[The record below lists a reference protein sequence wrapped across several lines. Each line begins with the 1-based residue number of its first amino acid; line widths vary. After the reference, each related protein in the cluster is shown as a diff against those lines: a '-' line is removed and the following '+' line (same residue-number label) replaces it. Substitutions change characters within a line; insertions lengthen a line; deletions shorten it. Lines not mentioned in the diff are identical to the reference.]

1 MVIEHGRK
9 LLALPKTIFQ
19 PLQPGFFLHKQWNH
33 AVNEILLDKQVT
45 LVTGASRGIGA
56 AISDWLGHSGA
67 IVIGTATS
75 DAGAEAISARFK
87 SAGVQGIGMRLDVTN
102 AADTESVINRISEE
116 YGPISI
122 LVNNAG
128 ITRDNLFMR
137 MKDAEWD
144 DVIATNL
151 TSVYRL
157 CRLVVK
163 PMVKARSGR
172 IINISS
178 VVGIT
183 GNAGQVNYSAAKAGL
198 LGLTKSL
205 ARELG
210 SRSIT
215 INAIAPGFI
224 ESDMTDS
231 LPEEQKQKLIGEIAL
246 GRLGTPD
253 DIAQTCLFLASPAA
267 GYITGQTI
275 SVNGGMVMT

>member
-1 MVIEHGRK
+1 M
-9 LLALPKTIFQ
+9 
-19 PLQPGFFLHKQWNH
+19 
-33 AVNEILLDKQVT
+33 NELLLDKQVA

-56 AISDWLGHSGA
+56 AISDLLGRSGA
-67 IVIGTATS
+67 LVIGTATS
-75 DAGAEAISARFK
+75 DAGATAISERFK
-87 SAGVQGIGMRLDVTN
+87 AAGVQGIGMRLDVTDG
-102 AADTESVINRISEE
+102 AAAEAAIAQISAEH
-116 YGPISI
+116 GPVSI
-122 LVNNAG
+122 LVNNAV

-151 TSVYRL
+151 TSVYRM

-172 IINISS
+172 VINISS

-198 LGLTKSL
+198 LGMTKSL

-215 INAIAPGFI
+215 INAVAPGFI
-224 ESDMTDS
+224 ESDMTDA
-231 LPEEQKQKLIGEIAL
+231 LPEEQKEKLKSEIAL
-246 GRLGTPD
+246 GRLGTPE

-267 GYITGQTI
+267 AYITGQTI

>member
-1 MVIEHGRK
+1 M
-9 LLALPKTIFQ
+9 TDS
-19 PLQPGFFLHKQWNH
+19 
-33 AVNEILLDKQVT
+33 ILDNQVV

-56 AISDWLGHSGA
+56 AISDLMGA
-67 IVIGTATS
+67 NGATVVGTATS
-75 DAGAEAISARFK
+75 DGGAQAISDRFAA
-87 SAGVQGIGMRLDVTN
+87 AGIKGIGMRLNVTD
-102 AADTESVINRISEE
+102 AEETQAVISRIADE
-116 YGPISI
+116 YGSISV

-137 MKDAEWD
+137 MKDEEWD
-144 DVIATNL
+144 DVISTNL

-157 CRLVVK
+157 CRLVIK
-163 PMVKARSGR
+163 PMVKARGGR

-183 GNAGQVNYSAAKAGL
+183 GNAGQVNYSAAKAGV

-215 INAIAPGFI
+215 INAVAPGFI
-224 ESDMTDS
+224 ESDMTNS
-231 LPEEQKQKLIGEIAL
+231 LPDEQKEKLKGEIAL

-253 DIAQTCLFLASPAA
+253 DIAQTCLFLASKGGA
-267 GYITGQTI
+267 YITGQTI

>member
-1 MVIEHGRK
+1 M
-9 LLALPKTIFQ
+9 
-19 PLQPGFFLHKQWNH
+19 
-33 AVNEILLDKQVT
+33 LDKQIA

-56 AISDWLGHSGA
+56 AISDLLGAHGA
-67 IVIGTATS
+67 SVIGTATS
-75 DAGAEAISARFK
+75 DQGAEAISTRFK
-87 SAGVQGIGMRLDVTN
+87 EAGIAGTGLCLDVTD
-102 AADTESVINRISEE
+102 ADSTASAIDHISSTF
-116 YGPISI
+116 GPVSI

-151 TSVYRL
+151 TSVFRL

-163 PMVKARSGR
+163 PMVKARQGR

-183 GNAGQVNYSAAKAGL
+183 GNAGQVNYSASKAGV
-198 LGLTKSL
+198 LGMTRSL

-215 INAIAPGFI
+215 VNAVAPGFI
-224 ESDMTDS
+224 ESDMTDA
-231 LPEEQKQKLIGEIAL
+231 LPEQQKAKLMSEIAL
-246 GRLGTPD
+246 GRLGTPE

-267 GYITGQTI
+267 AYITGQTI

>member
-1 MVIEHGRK
+1 MTE
-9 LLALPKTIFQ
+9 LLL
-19 PLQPGFFLHKQWNH
+19 N
-33 AVNEILLDKQVT
+33 NQVA

-56 AISDWLGHSGA
+56 AISDLFAAQGA
-67 IVIGTATS
+67 TVIGTATS
-75 DAGAEAISARFK
+75 EAGAAAIGERFSA
-87 SAGVQGIGMRLDVTN
+87 AGLNGIGMCLNVTD
-102 AADTESVINRISEE
+102 AVQTEAVIARINEE
-116 YGPISI
+116 HGPISI

-137 MKDAEWD
+137 MKDSEWE

-163 PMVKARSGR
+163 PMVKARAGR

-183 GNAGQVNYSAAKAGL
+183 GNAGQVNYAASKAGV
-198 LGLTKSL
+198 LGMTKSL

-210 SRSIT
+210 ARSIT
-215 INAIAPGFI
+215 INAVAPGFI
-224 ESDMTDS
+224 ESDMTDA
-231 LPEEQKQKLIGEIAL
+231 LPEEQKQKLKSEIAL
-246 GRLGTPD
+246 GRLGTPG
-253 DIAQTCLFLASPAA
+253 DIAQTCLFLASSAA
-267 GYITGQTI
+267 DYITGQTI

>member
-1 MVIEHGRK
+1 MTES
-9 LLALPKTIFQ
+9 
-19 PLQPGFFLHKQWNH
+19 
-33 AVNEILLDKQVT
+33 ILENQIA

-56 AISDWLGHSGA
+56 AISDLLGANGA
-67 IVIGTATS
+67 TVIGTATS
-75 DAGAEAISARFK
+75 EKGAAAITERFEQAGIK
-87 SAGVQGIGMRLDVTN
+87 GTGLCLDVTDS
-102 AADTESVINRISEE
+102 AATEAAIGHIGTTF
-116 YGPISI
+116 GPVSI

-137 MKDAEWD
+137 MKDSEWD

-157 CRLVVK
+157 CRLVIK
-163 PMVKARSGR
+163 PMVKARGGR

-183 GNAGQVNYSAAKAGL
+183 GNAGQVNYAASKAGV
-198 LGLTKSL
+198 LGMTKSL

-215 INAIAPGFI
+215 INAVAPGFI

-231 LPEEQKQKLIGEIAL
+231 LPEEQKEKLKGEIAL
-246 GRLGTPD
+246 GRLGTPA

-267 GYITGQTI
+267 SYITGQTI

>member
-1 MVIEHGRK
+1 M
-9 LLALPKTIFQ
+9 
-19 PLQPGFFLHKQWNH
+19 
-33 AVNEILLDKQVT
+33 NESILDKQVA

-56 AISDWLGHSGA
+56 AISDVLGAHGA
-67 IVIGTATS
+67 TVIGTATT
-75 DAGAEAISARFK
+75 DAGAEAISERFR
-87 SAGVQGIGMRLDVTN
+87 SAGIQGIGMCLNITD
-102 AADTESVINRISEE
+102 ADQTKSVINRISEE
-116 YGPISI
+116 FGAISV

-137 MKDAEWD
+137 MKDEEWD

-157 CRLVVK
+157 CRLVIR
-163 PMVKARSGR
+163 PMVKARTGR

-198 LGLTKSL
+198 LGMTKSL

-210 SRSIT
+210 SRSIN
-215 INAIAPGFI
+215 INAVAPGFI
-224 ESDMTDS
+224 ESDMTNA
-231 LPEEQKQKLIGEIAL
+231 LPEEQKAKIKAEIAL

-267 GYITGQTI
+267 SYITGQTI

>member
-1 MVIEHGRK
+1 M
-9 LLALPKTIFQ
+9 TDS
-19 PLQPGFFLHKQWNH
+19 
-33 AVNEILLDKQVT
+33 ILDNQVV

-56 AISDWLGHSGA
+56 AISDLMGA
-67 IVIGTATS
+67 NGATVIGTATS
-75 DAGAEAISARFK
+75 DGGAQAISDRFAA
-87 SAGVQGIGMRLDVTN
+87 AGIKGIGMRLNVTD
-102 AADTESVINRISEE
+102 AEETQAVISRIADE
-116 YGPISI
+116 YGSISV

-137 MKDAEWD
+137 MKDEEWD
-144 DVIATNL
+144 DVISTNL

-157 CRLVVK
+157 CRLVIK
-163 PMVKARSGR
+163 PMVKARGGR

-183 GNAGQVNYSAAKAGL
+183 GNAGQVNYSAAKAGV

-215 INAIAPGFI
+215 INAVAPGFI
-224 ESDMTDS
+224 ESDMTNS
-231 LPEEQKQKLIGEIAL
+231 LPDEQKEKLKGEIAL

-253 DIAQTCLFLASPAA
+253 DIAQTCLFLASKGGA
-267 GYITGQTI
+267 YITGQTI

>member
-1 MVIEHGRK
+1 MNDQTLSENV
-9 LLALPKTIFQ
+9 A
-19 PLQPGFFLHKQWNH
+19 
-33 AVNEILLDKQVT
+33 

-56 AISDWLGHSGA
+56 AICDTLALHGA
-67 IVIGTATS
+67 TVVGTATS
-75 DAGAEAISARFK
+75 AGGAAAISERLK
-87 SAGVQGIGMRLDVTN
+87 TLGVQGCGMQLDVTD
-102 AADTESVINRISEE
+102 AAAAQACIAGISEQF
-116 YGPISI
+116 GPVSI

-137 MKDAEWD
+137 MKDDEWD

-151 TSVYRL
+151 SSVYRM
-157 CRLVVK
+157 CKLVIK
-163 PMVKARSGR
+163 PMIKARTGR

-183 GNAGQVNYSAAKAGL
+183 GNAGQVNYAASKAGV
-198 LGLTKSL
+198 LGMTRSL

-224 ESDMTDS
+224 ESDMTDA
-231 LPEEQKQKLIGEIAL
+231 LPEEQKNRLKSDIAL

-253 DIAQTCLFLASPAA
+253 DIAQTCLFLASSGAA
-267 GYITGQTI
+267 YITGQTI
-275 SVNGGMVMT
+275 SVNGGMVMP

>member
-1 MVIEHGRK
+1 M
-9 LLALPKTIFQ
+9 TDS
-19 PLQPGFFLHKQWNH
+19 
-33 AVNEILLDKQVT
+33 ILDNQVV

-56 AISDWLGHSGA
+56 AISDLMGSNGA
-67 IVIGTATS
+67 TVIGTATT
-75 DAGAEAISARFK
+75 DGGAQAISDRFAA
-87 SAGVQGIGMRLDVTN
+87 AGIKGTGMRLNVTD
-102 AADTESVINRISEE
+102 APETQAVISRIAEE
-116 YGPISI
+116 YGSISV

-137 MKDAEWD
+137 MKDEEWD

-157 CRLVVK
+157 CRLVIK
-163 PMVKARSGR
+163 PMVKARGGR

-183 GNAGQVNYSAAKAGL
+183 GNAGQVNYSAAKAGV

-215 INAIAPGFI
+215 INAVAPGFI
-224 ESDMTDS
+224 ESDMTNALADA
-231 LPEEQKQKLIGEIAL
+231 QKDKIKGEIAL

-253 DIAQTCLFLASPAA
+253 DIAQTCLFLASPGAA
-267 GYITGQTI
+267 YITGQTI
-275 SVNGGMVMT
+275 SVNGGMVMS

>member
-1 MVIEHGRK
+1 M
-9 LLALPKTIFQ
+9 TDS
-19 PLQPGFFLHKQWNH
+19 
-33 AVNEILLDKQVT
+33 ILNNQVV

-56 AISDWLGHSGA
+56 AISDLMGA
-67 IVIGTATS
+67 NGATVIGTATS
-75 DAGAEAISARFK
+75 DGGAQAISDRFAA
-87 SAGVQGIGMRLDVTN
+87 AGMKGVGMRLNVTD
-102 AADTESVINRISEE
+102 ASETQAVINRISEE
-116 YGPISI
+116 YGSISV

-137 MKDAEWD
+137 MKDDEWD

-157 CRLVVK
+157 CRLVIK
-163 PMVKARSGR
+163 PMVKARGGR

-183 GNAGQVNYSAAKAGL
+183 GNAGQVNYSAAKAGV

-215 INAIAPGFI
+215 INAVAPGFI
-224 ESDMTDS
+224 ESDMTNALAD
-231 LPEEQKQKLIGEIAL
+231 EQKEKIKGGIAL

-253 DIAQTCLFLASPAA
+253 DIAQTCLFLASPGAA
-267 GYITGQTI
+267 YITGQTI

>member
-1 MVIEHGRK
+1 M
-9 LLALPKTIFQ
+9 TDSTFD
-19 PLQPGFFLHKQWNH
+19 N
-33 AVNEILLDKQVT
+33 QVV

-56 AISDWLGHSGA
+56 AISDLMGSKGA
-67 IVIGTATS
+67 TVIGTATS
-75 DAGAEAISARFK
+75 DAGAQAITDRFAN
-87 SAGVQGIGMRLDVTN
+87 AGFKGKGMRLNVTD
-102 AADTESVINRISEE
+102 AAESEAVIKHISDE
-116 YGPISI
+116 YGSISV

-137 MKDAEWD
+137 MKDEEWD
-144 DVIATNL
+144 DVIDTNL

-157 CRLVVK
+157 CKLVVK
-163 PMVKARSGR
+163 PMVKARGGR

-215 INAIAPGFI
+215 INAVAPGFI
-224 ESDMTDS
+224 ESDMTNALAD
-231 LPEEQKQKLIGEIAL
+231 EQKEKLKGEIAL
-246 GRLGTPD
+246 GRLGTPE
-253 DIAQTCLFLASPAA
+253 DIAQTCLFLASEGGA
-267 GYITGQTI
+267 YITGQTI
-275 SVNGGMVMT
+275 SVNGGMVMP

>member
-1 MVIEHGRK
+1 MTES
-9 LLALPKTIFQ
+9 
-19 PLQPGFFLHKQWNH
+19 
-33 AVNEILLDKQVT
+33 ILENQVA

-56 AISDWLGHSGA
+56 AISDLLGANGA
-67 IVIGTATS
+67 TVIGTATS
-75 DAGAEAISARFK
+75 EKGAEAISARFAA
-87 SAGVQGIGMRLDVTN
+87 AGIKGSGLCLDVTDAEKTE
-102 AADTESVINRISEE
+102 AAIKQITDTHGS
-116 YGPISI
+116 ISI

-137 MKDAEWD
+137 MKDSEWD
-144 DVIATNL
+144 EVIATNL

-163 PMVKARSGR
+163 PMVKARGGR

-183 GNAGQVNYSAAKAGL
+183 GNAGQVNYSASKAGV
-198 LGLTKSL
+198 LGMTKSL

-215 INAIAPGFI
+215 INAVAPGFI
-224 ESDMTDS
+224 ESDMTNA
-231 LPEEQKQKLIGEIAL
+231 LPEEQKDKLKSEIAL

-267 GYITGQTI
+267 SYITGQTI

>member
-1 MVIEHGRK
+1 MTES
-9 LLALPKTIFQ
+9 
-19 PLQPGFFLHKQWNH
+19 
-33 AVNEILLDKQVT
+33 ILENQVA

-56 AISDWLGHSGA
+56 AISDLLGANGA
-67 IVIGTATS
+67 TVIGTATS
-75 DAGAEAISARFK
+75 DKGAEAISARFEA
-87 SAGVQGIGMRLDVTN
+87 AGIKGSGMCLDVTDAEKTE
-102 AADTESVINRISEE
+102 AAIKQISDE
-116 YGPISI
+116 YGAISI

-137 MKDAEWD
+137 MKDSEWD

-157 CRLVVK
+157 CRLVIK
-163 PMVKARSGR
+163 PMVKARGGR

-183 GNAGQVNYSAAKAGL
+183 GNAGQVNYSASKAGV
-198 LGLTKSL
+198 LGMTKSL

-210 SRSIT
+210 ARSIT
-215 INAIAPGFI
+215 INAVAPGFI

-231 LPEEQKQKLIGEIAL
+231 LPEEQKEKLKGEIAL

-267 GYITGQTI
+267 AYITGQTI

>member
-1 MVIEHGRK
+1 M
-9 LLALPKTIFQ
+9 TDS
-19 PLQPGFFLHKQWNH
+19 
-33 AVNEILLDKQVT
+33 ILDNQVV

-56 AISDWLGHSGA
+56 AISDLMGANGA
-67 IVIGTATS
+67 IVVGTATS
-75 DAGAEAISARFK
+75 EGGAQAISDRFAA
-87 SAGVQGIGMRLDVTN
+87 AGIKGTGMCLDVTD
-102 AADTESVINRISEE
+102 AAGTQAVISRITEE
-116 YGPISI
+116 YGSISV

-137 MKDAEWD
+137 MKDEEWD

-157 CRLVVK
+157 CRLVIK
-163 PMVKARSGR
+163 PMVKARGGR

-183 GNAGQVNYSAAKAGL
+183 GNAGQVNYSAAKAGV

-215 INAIAPGFI
+215 INAVAPGFI
-224 ESDMTDS
+224 ESDMTHS
-231 LPEEQKQKLIGEIAL
+231 LSDEQKQKIKGEIAL

-253 DIAQTCLFLASPAA
+253 DVAQTCLFLASSAA
-267 GYITGQTI
+267 AYITGQTI
-275 SVNGGMVMT
+275 SVNGGMVMS